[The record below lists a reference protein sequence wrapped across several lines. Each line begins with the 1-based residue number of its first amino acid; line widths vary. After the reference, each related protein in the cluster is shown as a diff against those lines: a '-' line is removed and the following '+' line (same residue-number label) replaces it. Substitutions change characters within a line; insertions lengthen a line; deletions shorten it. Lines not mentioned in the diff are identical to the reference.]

1 MQMDLDESRAILN
14 CVLED
19 PNSSI
24 DNKVRAFQ
32 SLAVQDWLFY
42 RDRNNAIEK
51 LRKADSLGI
60 KRCATWL
67 IVSRIER
74 ESNHFLEAQG
84 AARNALPFA
93 RGSTDTL
100 NSQILLAQAIH
111 DECVHCLKNIIP
123 VNRDLLREASEL
135 LCSVLEKEPGQLLPC
150 QLLLGVSLFLGD
162 GPTALKAWQAYFH
175 LLPNDTIPG
184 TLKESA
190 RILYAMLPT
199 WENRTLARD
208 EEKQLILALAKSRF
222 FDYAMLMLKVRLQ
235 REHETSS
242 ISTDEQELLSYWEFL
257 DQVKK
262 LTEDF
267 YHRTAVGG
275 GKNGF
280 FLTISSRFREEK
292 YQSSL
297 KEAFERLW
305 KTLPWMGEHPTFD
318 DALFAKEVS
327 RRFGFEYWL
336 GNQNRYYGLLAGHR
350 VFDTTRLITQY
361 GFHSR
366 VRFVSMD
373 MMISDG
379 YSSWFW
385 DGRAMIGGTANDSIV
400 YQFRPAYSGAP
411 YDMWE
416 KVSDPV
422 RRAETEQKIL
432 EGRLTDDSL
441 AREKPYASLPS
452 LALKLRYDG
461 ANRLLNSLKSKGLN
475 GSDLCL
481 TFVSEW
487 DRLVV
492 KSTVFGH
499 EARHLIDMQLL
510 GAAYHDS
517 LSPADQ
523 EFDAKLSEVIF
534 SSDAK
539 IAFANLIHSYG
550 GDASP
555 HGQAEERI
563 MKVVVSWMNE
573 HKGEIAGFDPARP
586 SMPQFDLLTDEQ
598 ILRLLQLVDPLAS
611 RK

>member
-1 MQMDLDESRAILN
+1 
-14 CVLED
+14 V
-19 PNSSI
+19 
-24 DNKVRAFQ
+24 
-32 SLAVQDWLFY
+32 
-42 RDRNNAIEK
+42 
-51 LRKADSLGI
+51 
-60 KRCATWL
+60 
-67 IVSRIER
+67 
-74 ESNHFLEAQG
+74 
-84 AARNALPFA
+84 
-93 RGSTDTL
+93 
-100 NSQILLAQAIH
+100 
-111 DECVHCLKNIIP
+111 
-123 VNRDLLREASEL
+123 
-135 LCSVLEKEPGQLLPC
+135 
-150 QLLLGVSLFLGD
+150 
-162 GPTALKAWQAYFH
+162 
-175 LLPNDTIPG
+175 
-184 TLKESA
+184 
-190 RILYAMLPT
+190 
-199 WENRTLARD
+199 
-208 EEKQLILALAKSRF
+208 
-222 FDYAMLMLKVRLQ
+222 LMLKVRLQ
-235 REHETSS
+235 REHGTSS
-242 ISTDEQELLSYWEFL
+242 ISTDEQELLAYWEFL

-280 FLTISSRFREEK
+280 FSTFSSRFREDK

-305 KTLPWMGEHPTFD
+305 KTLPWMGERPAFN

-336 GNQNRYYGLLAGHR
+336 GNQNRYFGLLAGHR
-350 VFDTTRLITQY
+350 VFDTTHLITQY

-366 VRFVSMD
+366 VRYVSLD
-373 MMISDG
+373 MMISNG

-416 KVSDPV
+416 KVSDLA
-422 RRAETEQKIL
+422 RRAETEQKIQ
-432 EGRLTDDSL
+432 EGRLTDDLL

-461 ANRLLNSLKSKGLN
+461 ANRLLNSLKSKGIKE
-475 GSDLCL
+475 SDLCL
-481 TFVSEW
+481 AFVSEW

-492 KSTVFGH
+492 ESTVFGH
-499 EARHLIDMQLL
+499 EGRHLIDMQLL

-523 EFDAKLSEVIF
+523 EFNAKLSEVIF

-555 HGQAEERI
+555 HGQAEEHI
-563 MKVVVSWMNE
+563 MKVVVKWIDE
-573 HKGEIAGFDPARP
+573 HKNEVAGFDPTKP
-586 SMPQFDLLTDEQ
+586 TLPQFDLLTDDQ
-598 ILRLLQLVDPLAS
+598 IRRLFQLVDPLAN